1 MPPPKVTTDG
11 KYVCTVDN
19 TVFDNEDDY
28 DQALHGRTHDGGRRQ
43 NMVTATFLVK

>member
-1 MPPPKVTTDG
+1 MPPPKVTTEG

-28 DQALHGRTHDGGRRQ
+28 DRHCMARAYDGGRRQ

>member
-1 MPPPKVTTDG
+1 MPPPKVTTED

-28 DQALHGRTHDGGRRQ
+28 DQPHCMAAHTMAGGG
-43 NMVTATFLVK
+43 KIW